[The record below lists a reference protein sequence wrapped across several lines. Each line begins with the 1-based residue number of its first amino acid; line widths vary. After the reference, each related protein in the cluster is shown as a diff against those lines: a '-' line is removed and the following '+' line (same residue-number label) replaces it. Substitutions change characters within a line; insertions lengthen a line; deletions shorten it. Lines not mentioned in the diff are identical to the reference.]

1 MSRFYSVLGVNL
13 PYATFTCYAKTL
25 FCRKSLLYENLYI
38 NYCHRGDTMKLKI
51 VFGFLVLALL
61 AAGCKTVPK
70 ADKSALSKNEQDVP
84 DLVDYAGLRSVIVQA
99 QEKRQEV
106 VDAQL
111 EMQNLSLVEQ
121 ADASLRRAE
130 DLYDLG
136 ENKLGKKDRNEAFT
150 SAQSAILGYTQILDQ
165 FWLDTASDLRSKSLA
180 AQLDALKL
188 KADIAVREDY
198 NLTTNIH
205 NQGEA
210 AYRAR
215 DYKTAMDFYTESI
228 SLYGNVSAAAA
239 EKRRL
244 ATLALQS
251 AEEKIAE
258 SERIAADA
266 ENVLGADAD
275 SSGTM

>member
-1 MSRFYSVLGVNL
+1 
-13 PYATFTCYAKTL
+13 
-25 FCRKSLLYENLYI
+25 
-38 NYCHRGDTMKLKI
+38 MKLKI